1 MSLDADVIVI
11 GAGPA
16 GCAAAIR
23 LAAAGYDVLAL
34 ERKEREDGEDHHV
47 GRSDGRA
54 DAERMRADRR

>member
-23 LAAAGYDVLAL
+23 LVDAGYKVIAL
-34 ERKEREDGEDHHV
+34 ERKEREDGEDITSGEV
-47 GRSDGRA
+47 
-54 DAERMRADRR
+54 MVVPTQN